1 MPDDNHGRHKK
12 ILDWSDERGAGNS
25 IIVTLIR
32 GFAFEPNEDERAAL
46 HVRGFDAVKDAMNE
60 VRAAKPCPCGR
71 CKGEGE
77 A

>member
-1 MPDDNHGRHKK
+1 MTDNNHGRHRK
-12 ILDWSDERGAGNS
+12 ILDWSDERDAGNS

-32 GFAFEPNEDERAAL
+32 GFAFEPHTSERIAL
-46 HVRGFDAVKDAMNE
+46 HVRGFDTVKDAMTE
-60 VRAAKPCPCGR
+60 VRAAKPCPCAR